1 MDVQD
6 SIADPQLAPGK
17 FAGRIAVDGA
27 PLLDVDKLRRTRGV
41 LKAGRQIR
49 LE

>member
-6 SIADPQLAPGK
+6 SIADPRLAPGK
-17 FAGRIAVDGA
+17 FAGRIAVDGD
-27 PLLDVDKLRRTRGV
+27 PPPDVDKLRR
-41 LKAGRQIR
+41 IR